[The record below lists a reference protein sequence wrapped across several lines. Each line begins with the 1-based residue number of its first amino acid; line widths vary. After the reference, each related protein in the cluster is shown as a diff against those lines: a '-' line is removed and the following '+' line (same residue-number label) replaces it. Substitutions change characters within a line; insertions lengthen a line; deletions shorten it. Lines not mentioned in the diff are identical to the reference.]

1 MATTTTLNGRILTI
15 VNQYLAKVKKAGIP
29 VEQAIVFGSQSKGT
43 AKAWSDIDLCIVSP
57 NFGYNRYDERLKL
70 LRLTDSATID
80 IEPHPYSS
88 QDLAFPLDPLA
99 SEIRKFGINISLD

>member
-1 MATTTTLNGRILTI
+1 MATQTTLAKPILAI
-15 VNQYLAKVKKAGIP
+15 IRQYLVKVSQAGIP

-43 AKAWSDIDLCIVSP
+43 AKPWSDIDLCVVSP
-57 NFGYNRYDERLKL
+57 EFGHNRYEERLKL
-70 LRLTDSATID
+70 LKLTDNATID

-99 SEIRKFGINISLD
+99 AEIRKYGVVVQ